1 MTLWSIIVT
10 TYKRPERLYETL
22 NRILLAPN
30 IADAEILVADDDPEG
45 SAESVARELLAEHPG
60 PSEYRRN
67 EINLGV
73 VGNVNA
79 AIGRS
84 SGQYIHWCADDDWP
98 EPGFYE
104 AMAFS
109 DLIHCAYRNIRDGTV
124 HKMPLLMGR
133 TGYMNPAAYTGR
145 LLFGNPCH
153 MVATAFSRRLFD
165 RLGGFDARF
174 PYLHDWHFLI
184 RAASLVRPFFFAE
197 YLANYSEHDGSM
209 TQADGSADA
218 RQAEWDAMM
227 PDLLQFFRS
236 NLPPRADDD

>member
-1 MTLWSIIVT
+1 MPLWSIIVT
-10 TYKRPERLYETL
+10 TYKRPERLRETL
-22 NRILLAPN
+22 KRITA
-30 IADAEILVADDDPEG
+30 ATKGTDAEILVADDNPDRTPFDWCEFPW
-45 SAESVARELLAEHPG
+45 AKYH
-60 PSEYRRN
+60 RN
-67 EINLGV
+67 ETNLGV

-109 DLIHCAYRNIRDGTV
+109 DLIHCAYRNIRDGIV
-124 HKMPLLMGR
+124 YSMPLLMGR